1 MSISLNMR
9 KFLNYMVYYNYFIQA
24 YIDNKFILKILIDK
38 INLFPNK
45 LIKISRIINA
55 KFLI

>member
-1 MSISLNMR
+1 
-9 KFLNYMVYYNYFIQA
+9 MVYYNYFIQA